1 MSDKELIEL
10 SNNLRNMNLED
21 SEIKE
26 FKIFTEGVATDEGTS
41 SSTIIQRPENNTR
54 IFERRIFKNT
64 EFIEAK
70 KVIITGITLKLK
82 NQ

>member
-54 IFERRIFKNT
+54 IF
-64 EFIEAK
+64 
-70 KVIITGITLKLK
+70 
-82 NQ
+82 